1 MLTFALL
8 LLRRSV
14 FYSLLTIHRIL
25 RSPLCST
32 RLTLDCVCQLLMQ
45 PHYTH
50 WVETADD
57 TDDEDQDDDEEDYSW
72 YIDEEEAEKDAKKT
86 ATASRAIHRR
96 RHPVGAADEN
106 DARSDQELALAK
118 EDEEEQPEEDEDE
131 DEDDDEVSC
140 FAVFE
145 SVRHRGKPLAYDISG
160 RPVAFDRPADR
171 LKVSAPAAALATG
184 GQLAVAR
191 GGGEAHVDAL
201 RLLETVLSEPGG
213 SWCQEVELQTGD
225 LLLADSSVLLCPHPP
240 EAVAALAADKA
251 ASSTA
256 VDSLEVSRYDELDV
270 LRSCALERRSSDGGG
285 GGGKRAHMLWLGLR
299 IDDQPLKWWFW

>member
-25 RSPLCST
+25 CSPLCST

-50 WVETADD
+50 WVATADD
-57 TDDEDQDDDEEDYSW
+57 TDDEDEDDSEEDYSW
-72 YIDEEEAEKDAKKT
+72 FIDEEEAEKDAKKT

-106 DARSDQELALAK
+106 DARSDQVLALAK
-118 EDEEEQPEEDEDE
+118 EDKEEQPEEDDDEDE
-131 DEDDDEVSC
+131 DEVAC

-184 GQLAVAR
+184 GKLAVAR